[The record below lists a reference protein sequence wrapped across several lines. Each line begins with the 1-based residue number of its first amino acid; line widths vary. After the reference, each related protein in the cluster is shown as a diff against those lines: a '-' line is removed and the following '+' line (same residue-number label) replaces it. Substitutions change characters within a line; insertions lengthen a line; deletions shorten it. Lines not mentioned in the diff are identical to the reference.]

1 VQFTF
6 TELQVLAGLAEHLTV
21 VEIGEQL
28 SLSHSAI
35 SRALHTAQ
43 QRAGVQLV
51 EREGRRLRLTLAGQ
65 DLAQRAAVAVH
76 EVDEVGR
83 LADAQRA
90 GTSGVVRILASATPA
105 DYLLPAV
112 IAEFLAAAPS
122 ASVLLRN
129 APAADETLERF
140 DLRIGPPEPAPA
152 GWRADVLYV
161 DELVFFVAA
170 HHPLARQSRVTW
182 ADLQKRT
189 LVGQFLDLYWARYWV
204 GRPNPPALPQS
215 AVDVTTAESV
225 KRVVERI
232 DAIGMAVRSALRE
245 GFSSGQFVALPLDE
259 PRVDLP
265 YLLTYRSGVRLLAV
279 VDRFRRVLI
288 EHVSRL

>member
-1 VQFTF
+1 
-6 TELQVLAGLAEHLTV
+6 
-21 VEIGEQL
+21 
-28 SLSHSAI
+28 
-35 SRALHTAQ
+35 
-43 QRAGVQLV
+43 
-51 EREGRRLRLTLAGQ
+51 
-65 DLAQRAAVAVH
+65 VH

-112 IAEFLAAAPS
+112 IADFLAAAPA

-182 ADLQKRT
+182 ADLRKRT
-189 LVGQFLDLYWARYWV
+189 LVGQFLDVYWARYWG

-232 DAIGMAVRSALRE
+232 DAIGLAVRSALRE
-245 GFSSGQFVALPLDE
+245 GFSSGQFVALALDE